1 MLAIKD
7 MLAPPLSQSGFDI
20 DTLIQIMHNGRTTRV
35 GRGTV
40 TFGNGGLEPRIG
52 VLK

>member
-20 DTLIQIMHNGRTTRV
+20 DTLIQIMHNGQPGWV
-35 GRGTV
+35 TV
-40 TFGNGGLEPRIG
+40 TFGNGGFEIRIG